1 MIIILNIGLNW
12 TMTQELTP
20 YNTWKLKRMIKEF
33 REFLMFRCLSRDV
46 VRDDRLYKEY
56 IYLLKKYEEFYDD
69 II

>member
-1 MIIILNIGLNW
+1 M
-12 TMTQELTP
+12 QEATS
-20 YNTWKLKRMIKEF
+20 YNVRKLKKMISEF

-46 VRDDRLYKEY
+46 VRNDTLYKEY